1 MASVEECVTA
11 LEKVLGDIAAHPAA
25 AGMDRSVS
33 CTLTDLGTLLVG
45 RLRDGAI
52 NDLHAV
58 PADPPPAKADIRL
71 AMTSDDLVAL
81 TDGRLSFIP
90 AWTSGR
96 IKFHAG
102 VRDML
107 RFRKFF

>member
-1 MASVEECVTA
+1 MASVEQCITA
-11 LEKVLGDIAAHPAA
+11 LERVLGDIAAHPAA
-25 AGMDRSVS
+25 AGLDRSVS
-33 CTLTDLGTLLVG
+33 CRLPDLGKWLMG
-45 RLRDGAI
+45 RLKDGAVH
-52 NDLHAV
+52 DLHVV
-58 PADPPPAKADIRL
+58 PDDPPPAKADIRL
-71 AMTSDDLVAL
+71 VMASDDLVAL
-81 TDGRLSFIP
+81 TEGRLSFVH